1 MNLYVNMR
9 SAWKAIKNN
18 RKRSVL
24 TMIGIIIGI
33 SSVITILAIGRGF
46 EKDTVKNLTKSDSK
60 NVEIQLNFT
69 PSDASLYATNT
80 KFFQDVDL
88 STVRNVE
95 GVKKADY
102 SKIDEEQIY
111 KDLSIRGN
119 KKNKQIKLIDSEG
132 KKVSIGRNLTNQ
144 DSELLN
150 KVATI
155 DSVTAKELFN
165 TPDRA
170 LGKGIEIEQE
180 LFRVVGVFPGEEQ
193 DNLFSLSNTNVE
205 IPKET
210 YYYYFKAKKNNT
222 SSLTLTLEEGV
233 ELDKVTSKVIKQLKN
248 KGSLRYLGEYEV
260 LDTAMLTKGIVQI
273 LSTITY
279 FITAVAGIS
288 LFIAGVGVMN
298 MMYISV
304 SERTKEIGIRRALG
318 ATRNSIRLQF
328 LLEGLILT
336 ISGGIIGYSLGMI
349 FAYGIGSLIKI
360 HVSVDLFTILL
371 AVGVSLFI
379 GLVFSVMP
387 ASEAAKKDLIDI
399 LR

>member
-9 SAWKAIKNN
+9 STWKAIKNN

-69 PSDASLYATNT
+69 PSDTSLYDTNT
-80 KFFQDVDL
+80 KLFQDVDL
-88 STVRNVE
+88 SIVRNVE

-111 KDLSIRGN
+111 KDLSSRG
-119 KKNKQIKLIDSEG
+119 KEKNKQIKLIDSEG
-132 KKVSIGRNLTNQ
+132 KRVSIGRNLTGQ

-165 TPDRA
+165 TPERA

-193 DNLFSLSNTNVE
+193 DNLFSLSNTNIE
-205 IPKET
+205 IPKDT
-210 YYYYFKAKKNNT
+210 YHYYFKSDKNT

-233 ELDKVTSKVIKQLKN
+233 KPDKVASKVIKQLKD
-248 KGSLRYLGEYEV
+248 KGSLRHLGEYEV
-260 LDTAMLTKGIVQI
+260 LDTAMLTKGIGQI

-318 ATRNSIRLQF
+318 ATRKSIMLQF

-336 ISGGIIGYSLGMI
+336 ISGGIIGYLLGMI
-349 FAYGIGSLIKI
+349 FAYGIGSLIKV
-360 HVSVDLFTILL
+360 HVSVDLFTIIL
-371 AVGVSLFI
+371 AVGVSSVI

>member
-1 MNLYVNMR
+1 MNVYVNFR
-9 SAWKAIKNN
+9 SAWQAIKNN
-18 RKRSVL
+18 RKRSIL

-46 EKDTVKNLTKSDSK
+46 EKDTIKNLTKSDSK

-69 PSDASLYATNT
+69 PNDTSLYDTNT
-80 KFFQDVDL
+80 DFFQDADL
-88 STVRNVE
+88 SIIGNVE
-95 GVKKADY
+95 GVKKVDY

-111 KDLSIRGN
+111 KDLIIKG
-119 KKNKQIKLIDSEG
+119 KKTNKQIKLIGSEG
-132 KKVSIGRNLTNQ
+132 EKVSIGRNLTSQ
-144 DSELLN
+144 DSELSN
-150 KVATI
+150 KVAAI
-155 DSVTAKELFN
+155 DSVTAKELFD
-165 TPDRA
+165 TSEQA

-180 LFRVVGVFPGEEQ
+180 LFRIVGVFPGKEQ
-193 DNLFSLSNTNVE
+193 DNLFSLSNINIE
-205 IPKET
+205 IPKAT
-210 YYYYFKAKKNNT
+210 YHYYFKSEKDT

-233 ELDKVTSKVIKQLKN
+233 EPDKVTSKVINQLKE
-248 KGSLRYLGEYEV
+248 KGSLKHLGEYEV
-260 LDTAMLTKGIVQI
+260 LDTAMLTKGIGQI

-318 ATRNSIRLQF
+318 ATRKSIMLQF

-336 ISGGIIGYSLGMI
+336 LSGGLIGYLLGMAL
-349 FAYGIGSLIKI
+349 AYSVGSLIKVN
-360 HVSVDLFTILL
+360 VSLDLFTILL
-371 AVGVSLFI
+371 AVGVSSVI

>member
-1 MNLYVNMR
+1 MNVYVNFR
-9 SAWKAIKNN
+9 SAWQAIKNN
-18 RKRSVL
+18 RKRSIL

-46 EKDTVKNLTKSDSK
+46 EKDTIKNLTKSDSK

-69 PSDASLYATNT
+69 PNDTSLYDTNT
-80 KFFQDVDL
+80 DFFQDADL
-88 STVRNVE
+88 SIIGNVE
-95 GVKKADY
+95 GVKKVDY

-111 KDLSIRGN
+111 KDLIIKG
-119 KKNKQIKLIDSEG
+119 KKTNKQIKLIGSEG
-132 KKVSIGRNLTNQ
+132 EKVSIGRNLISQ
-144 DSELLN
+144 DSELSN
-150 KVATI
+150 KVAAI
-155 DSVTAKELFN
+155 DSVTAKELFD
-165 TPDRA
+165 TSEQA

-180 LFRVVGVFPGEEQ
+180 LFRIVGVFPGEEQ
-193 DNLFSLSNTNVE
+193 DNLFSLSNINIE
-205 IPKET
+205 IPKAT
-210 YYYYFKAKKNNT
+210 YHYYFKSEKDT

-233 ELDKVTSKVIKQLKN
+233 EPDKVTSKVINQLKE
-248 KGSLRYLGEYEV
+248 KGSLKHLGEYEV
-260 LDTAMLTKGIVQI
+260 LDTAMLTKGIGQI

-318 ATRNSIRLQF
+318 ATRKSIMLQF

-336 ISGGIIGYSLGMI
+336 LSGGLIGYLLGMAL
-349 FAYGIGSLIKI
+349 AYSVGSLIKVN
-360 HVSVDLFTILL
+360 VSLDLFTILL
-371 AVGVSLFI
+371 AVGVSSVI

>member
-69 PSDASLYATNT
+69 PSDTSLYDTNT

-111 KDLSIRGN
+111 KDLFIRGN

-132 KKVSIGRNLTNQ
+132 KKVSIGRSLTGQ

-165 TPDRA
+165 TPERA

-193 DNLFSLSNTNVE
+193 DNLFSLSNTNIE
-205 IPKET
+205 IPKDT
-210 YYYYFKAKKNNT
+210 YHYYFKSDKNT

-233 ELDKVTSKVIKQLKN
+233 KPDKVTSKVIKQLKD
-248 KGSLRYLGEYEV
+248 KGSLRHLGEYEV
-260 LDTAMLTKGIVQI
+260 LDTAMLTKGIGQI

-318 ATRNSIRLQF
+318 ANRKSIMLQF

-336 ISGGIIGYSLGMI
+336 ISGGIIGYLLGMI
-349 FAYGIGSLIKI
+349 FAYGIGSLIKV
-360 HVSVDLFTILL
+360 HVSVDLFTIIL
-371 AVGVSLFI
+371 AVGVSSVI

>member
-1 MNLYVNMR
+1 MNVYVNFR
-9 SAWKAIKNN
+9 SAWQAIKNN
-18 RKRSVL
+18 RKRSIL

-46 EKDTVKNLTKSDSK
+46 EKDTIKNLTKSDSK

-69 PSDASLYATNT
+69 PNDTSLYDTNT
-80 KFFQDVDL
+80 DFFQDADL
-88 STVRNVE
+88 SIIGNVE
-95 GVKKADY
+95 GVKKVDY

-111 KDLSIRGN
+111 KDLIIKG
-119 KKNKQIKLIDSEG
+119 KKTNKQIKLIGSEG
-132 KKVSIGRNLTNQ
+132 EKVSIGRNLTSQ
-144 DSELLN
+144 DSELSN
-150 KVATI
+150 KVAAI
-155 DSVTAKELFN
+155 DSVTAKELFD
-165 TPDRA
+165 TSEQA

-180 LFRVVGVFPGEEQ
+180 LFRIVGVLPGEEQ
-193 DNLFSLSNTNVE
+193 DNLFSLSNINIE
-205 IPKET
+205 IPKAT
-210 YYYYFKAKKNNT
+210 YHYYFKSEKDT

-233 ELDKVTSKVIKQLKN
+233 EPDKVTSKVINQLKE
-248 KGSLRYLGEYEV
+248 KGSLKHLGEYEV
-260 LDTAMLTKGIVQI
+260 LDTAMLTKGIGQI

-318 ATRNSIRLQF
+318 ATRKSIMLQF

-336 ISGGIIGYSLGMI
+336 LSGGLIGYLLGMAL
-349 FAYGIGSLIKI
+349 AYSVGSLIKVN
-360 HVSVDLFTILL
+360 VSLDLFTILL
-371 AVGVSLFI
+371 AVGVSSVI
-379 GLVFSVMP
+379 GLVFSVIP

>member
-1 MNLYVNMR
+1 MNVYVNFR
-9 SAWKAIKNN
+9 SAWQAIKNN
-18 RKRSVL
+18 RKRSIL

-46 EKDTVKNLTKSDSK
+46 EKDTIKNLTKSDSK

-69 PSDASLYATNT
+69 PNDTSLYDTNT
-80 KFFQDVDL
+80 DFFQDADL
-88 STVRNVE
+88 SIIGNVE
-95 GVKKADY
+95 GVKKVDY

-111 KDLSIRGN
+111 KDLIIKG
-119 KKNKQIKLIDSEG
+119 KKTNKQIKLIGSEG
-132 KKVSIGRNLTNQ
+132 EKVSIGRNLTSQ
-144 DSELLN
+144 DSELSN
-150 KVATI
+150 KVAAI
-155 DSVTAKELFN
+155 DSVTAKELFD
-165 TPDRA
+165 TSEQA

-180 LFRVVGVFPGEEQ
+180 LFRIVGVFPGEEQ
-193 DNLFSLSNTNVE
+193 DNLFSLSNINIE
-205 IPKET
+205 IPKAT
-210 YYYYFKAKKNNT
+210 YHYYFKSEKDT

-233 ELDKVTSKVIKQLKN
+233 EPDKVTSKVINQLKE
-248 KGSLRYLGEYEV
+248 KGSLKHLGEYEV
-260 LDTAMLTKGIVQI
+260 LDTAMLTKGIGQI

-304 SERTKEIGIRRALG
+304 SERTKEIGIRRTLG
-318 ATRNSIRLQF
+318 ATRKSIMLQF

-336 ISGGIIGYSLGMI
+336 LSGGLIGYLLGMAL
-349 FAYGIGSLIKI
+349 AYSVGSLIKVN
-360 HVSVDLFTILL
+360 VSLDLFTILL
-371 AVGVSLFI
+371 AVGVSSVI

>member
-1 MNLYVNMR
+1 MNVYVNFR
-9 SAWKAIKNN
+9 SAWQAIKNN
-18 RKRSVL
+18 RKRSIL

-46 EKDTVKNLTKSDSK
+46 EKDTIKNLTKSDSK

-69 PSDASLYATNT
+69 PNDTSLYDTNT
-80 KFFQDVDL
+80 DFFQDADL
-88 STVRNVE
+88 SIIGNVE
-95 GVKKADY
+95 GVKKVDY

-111 KDLSIRGN
+111 KDLIIKG
-119 KKNKQIKLIDSEG
+119 KKTNKQIKLIGSEG
-132 KKVSIGRNLTNQ
+132 EKVSIGRNLTSQ
-144 DSELLN
+144 DSELSN
-150 KVATI
+150 KVAAI
-155 DSVTAKELFN
+155 DSVTAKELFD
-165 TPDRA
+165 TSEQA

-180 LFRVVGVFPGEEQ
+180 LFRIVGVFPGEEQ
-193 DNLFSLSNTNVE
+193 DNLFSLSNINIE
-205 IPKET
+205 IPKAT
-210 YYYYFKAKKNNT
+210 YHYYFKSEKDT

-233 ELDKVTSKVIKQLKN
+233 EPDKVTSKVINQLKE
-248 KGSLRYLGEYEV
+248 KGSLKHLGEYEV
-260 LDTAMLTKGIVQI
+260 LDTAMLTKGIGQI

-318 ATRNSIRLQF
+318 ATRKSIMLQF

-336 ISGGIIGYSLGMI
+336 LSGGLIGYLLGMAL
-349 FAYGIGSLIKI
+349 AYSVGSLIKVN
-360 HVSVDLFTILL
+360 VSLDLFNILL
-371 AVGVSLFI
+371 AVGVSSVI

>member
-1 MNLYVNMR
+1 MNVYVNFR
-9 SAWKAIKNN
+9 SAWQAIKNN
-18 RKRSVL
+18 RKRSIL

-46 EKDTVKNLTKSDSK
+46 EKDTIKNLTKSDSK

-69 PSDASLYATNT
+69 PNDTSLYDTNT
-80 KFFQDVDL
+80 DFFQDADL
-88 STVRNVE
+88 SIIGNVE
-95 GVKKADY
+95 GVKKVDY

-111 KDLSIRGN
+111 KDLIIKG
-119 KKNKQIKLIDSEG
+119 KKTNKQIKLMGSEG
-132 KKVSIGRNLTNQ
+132 EKVSIGRNLTSQ
-144 DSELLN
+144 DSELSN
-150 KVATI
+150 KVAAI
-155 DSVTAKELFN
+155 DSVTAKELFD
-165 TPDRA
+165 TSEQA
-170 LGKGIEIEQE
+170 LGKGIEIEKE
-180 LFRVVGVFPGEEQ
+180 LFRIVGVFPGEEQ
-193 DNLFSLSNTNVE
+193 DNLFSLSNINIE
-205 IPKET
+205 IPKAT
-210 YYYYFKAKKNNT
+210 YHYYFKSEKDT

-233 ELDKVTSKVIKQLKN
+233 EPDKVTSKVINQLKE
-248 KGSLRYLGEYEV
+248 KGSLKHLGEYEV
-260 LDTAMLTKGIVQI
+260 LDTAMLTKGIGQI

-318 ATRNSIRLQF
+318 ATRKSIMLQF

-336 ISGGIIGYSLGMI
+336 LSGGLIGYLLGMAL
-349 FAYGIGSLIKI
+349 AYSVGSLIKVN
-360 HVSVDLFTILL
+360 VSLDLFTILL
-371 AVGVSLFI
+371 AVGVSSVI

>member
-1 MNLYVNMR
+1 MNVYVNFR
-9 SAWKAIKNN
+9 SAWQAIKNN
-18 RKRSVL
+18 RKRSIL

-46 EKDTVKNLTKSDSK
+46 EKDTIKNLTKSDSK

-69 PSDASLYATNT
+69 PNDTSLYDTNT
-80 KFFQDVDL
+80 DFFQDADL
-88 STVRNVE
+88 SIIGNVE
-95 GVKKADY
+95 GVKKVDY

-111 KDLSIRGN
+111 KDLIIKG
-119 KKNKQIKLIDSEG
+119 KKTNKQIKLIGSEG
-132 KKVSIGRNLTNQ
+132 EKVSIGRNLTSQ
-144 DSELLN
+144 DSELSN
-150 KVATI
+150 KVAAI
-155 DSVTAKELFN
+155 DSVTAKELFD
-165 TPDRA
+165 TSEQA

-180 LFRVVGVFPGEEQ
+180 LFRIVGVFPGEEQ
-193 DNLFSLSNTNVE
+193 DNLFSLSNINIE
-205 IPKET
+205 IPKAT
-210 YYYYFKAKKNNT
+210 YHYYFKSEKDT

-233 ELDKVTSKVIKQLKN
+233 EPDKVTSKVINQLKE
-248 KGSLRYLGEYEV
+248 KGSLKHLGEYEV
-260 LDTAMLTKGIVQI
+260 LDTAMLTKGIGQI

-318 ATRNSIRLQF
+318 ATRKSIMLQF

-336 ISGGIIGYSLGMI
+336 LSGGLIGYLLGMAL
-349 FAYGIGSLIKI
+349 AYSVGSLIKVN
-360 HVSVDLFTILL
+360 VSLDIFTILL
-371 AVGVSLFI
+371 AVGVSSVI

>member
-18 RKRSVL
+18 RKRSIL

-46 EKDTVKNLTKSDSK
+46 ERDTVKNLTKSDSK
-60 NVEIQLNFT
+60 NVEVQLNFT
-69 PSDASLYATNT
+69 PSDTSLYETNT
-80 KFFQDVDL
+80 KFFQDIDL

-111 KDLSIRGN
+111 KDLFIRGN
-119 KKNKQIKLIDSEG
+119 KQNKQIKLIDSEG
-132 KKVSIGRNLTNQ
+132 EKVSTGRNLTSQ
-144 DSELLN
+144 DGELLN

-165 TPDRA
+165 TPNQA

-193 DNLFSLSNTNVE
+193 DNLFSLSNTNIE

-210 YYYYFKAKKNNT
+210 YRYYFKSEKNT

-233 ELDKVTSKVIKQLKN
+233 KPDKVTSKVIKQLKE
-248 KGSLRYLGEYEV
+248 KGSLRHLGEYEV
-260 LDTAMLTKGIVQI
+260 LDTAMLTKGIGQI

-318 ATRNSIRLQF
+318 ATRKSIMLQF

-336 ISGGIIGYSLGMI
+336 ISGGIIGYLLGMI
-349 FAYGIGSLIKI
+349 LAYGIGSLIKV
-360 HVSVDLFTILL
+360 HVSVDLFTIIL
-371 AVGVSLFI
+371 AVGVSSVI

>member
-1 MNLYVNMR
+1 MNVYVNFR
-9 SAWKAIKNN
+9 SAWQAIKNN
-18 RKRSVL
+18 RKRSIL

-46 EKDTVKNLTKSDSK
+46 EKDTIKNLTKSDSK

-69 PSDASLYATNT
+69 PNDTSLYDTNT
-80 KFFQDVDL
+80 DFFQDADL
-88 STVRNVE
+88 SIIGNVE
-95 GVKKADY
+95 GVKKVDY

-111 KDLSIRGN
+111 KDLIIKG
-119 KKNKQIKLIDSEG
+119 KKTNKQIKLIGSEG
-132 KKVSIGRNLTNQ
+132 EKVSIGRNLTSQ
-144 DSELLN
+144 DSELSN
-150 KVATI
+150 KVAAI
-155 DSVTAKELFN
+155 DSVTAKELFD
-165 TPDRA
+165 TSEQA

-180 LFRVVGVFPGEEQ
+180 LFRIVGVFPGEEQ
-193 DNLFSLSNTNVE
+193 DNLFSLSNINIE
-205 IPKET
+205 IPKAT
-210 YYYYFKAKKNNT
+210 YHYYFKSEKDT

-233 ELDKVTSKVIKQLKN
+233 EPDKVTSKVINQLKE
-248 KGSLRYLGEYEV
+248 KGSLKHLGEYEV
-260 LDTAMLTKGIVQI
+260 LDTAMLTKGIGQI

-318 ATRNSIRLQF
+318 ATRKSIMLQF

-336 ISGGIIGYSLGMI
+336 LSGGLIGYLLGMAL
-349 FAYGIGSLIKI
+349 AYSVGSLIKVN
-360 HVSVDLFTILL
+360 VSLDLFTILL
-371 AVGVSLFI
+371 AVGVSSVI

>member
-1 MNLYVNMR
+1 MNVYVNFR
-9 SAWKAIKNN
+9 SAWQAIKNN
-18 RKRSVL
+18 RKRSIL

-46 EKDTVKNLTKSDSK
+46 EKDTIKNLTKSDSK

-69 PSDASLYATNT
+69 PNDTSLYDTNT
-80 KFFQDVDL
+80 DFFQDAYL
-88 STVRNVE
+88 SIIGNVE
-95 GVKKADY
+95 GVKKVDY

-111 KDLSIRGN
+111 KDLIIKV
-119 KKNKQIKLIDSEG
+119 KKTNKQIKLIGSEG
-132 KKVSIGRNLTNQ
+132 EKVSIGRNLTSQ
-144 DSELLN
+144 DSELSN
-150 KVATI
+150 KVAAI
-155 DSVTAKELFN
+155 DSVTAKELFD
-165 TPDRA
+165 TSEQA

-180 LFRVVGVFPGEEQ
+180 LFRIVGVFPGEEQ
-193 DNLFSLSNTNVE
+193 DNLFSLSNINIE
-205 IPKET
+205 IPKAT
-210 YYYYFKAKKNNT
+210 YHYYFKSEKDT

-233 ELDKVTSKVIKQLKN
+233 EPDKVTSKVINQLKE
-248 KGSLRYLGEYEV
+248 KGSLKHLGEYEV
-260 LDTAMLTKGIVQI
+260 LDTAMLTKGIGQI

-318 ATRNSIRLQF
+318 ATRKSIMLQF

-336 ISGGIIGYSLGMI
+336 LSGGLIGYLLGMAL
-349 FAYGIGSLIKI
+349 AYSVGSLIKVN
-360 HVSVDLFTILL
+360 VSLDLFTILL
-371 AVGVSLFI
+371 AVGVSSVI

>member
-1 MNLYVNMR
+1 MNVYVNFR
-9 SAWKAIKNN
+9 SAWQAIKNN
-18 RKRSVL
+18 RKRSIL

-46 EKDTVKNLTKSDSK
+46 EKDTIKNLPKSDSK

-69 PSDASLYATNT
+69 PNDTSLYDTNT
-80 KFFQDVDL
+80 DFFQDADL
-88 STVRNVE
+88 SIIGNVE
-95 GVKKADY
+95 GVKKVDY

-111 KDLSIRGN
+111 KDLIIKG
-119 KKNKQIKLIDSEG
+119 KKTNKQIKLIGSEG
-132 KKVSIGRNLTNQ
+132 EKVSIGRNLTSQ
-144 DSELLN
+144 DSELSN
-150 KVATI
+150 KVAAI
-155 DSVTAKELFN
+155 DSVTAKELFD
-165 TPDRA
+165 TSEQA

-180 LFRVVGVFPGEEQ
+180 LFRIVGVFPGEEQ
-193 DNLFSLSNTNVE
+193 DNLFSLSNINIE
-205 IPKET
+205 IPKAT
-210 YYYYFKAKKNNT
+210 YHYYFKSEKDT

-233 ELDKVTSKVIKQLKN
+233 EPDKVTSKVINQLKE
-248 KGSLRYLGEYEV
+248 KGSLKHLGEYEV
-260 LDTAMLTKGIVQI
+260 LDTAMLTKGIGQI

-318 ATRNSIRLQF
+318 ATRKSIMLQF

-336 ISGGIIGYSLGMI
+336 LSGGLIGYLLGMAL
-349 FAYGIGSLIKI
+349 AYSVGSLIKVN
-360 HVSVDLFTILL
+360 VSLDLFTILL
-371 AVGVSLFI
+371 AVGVSSVI

>member
-1 MNLYVNMR
+1 MNVYVNFR
-9 SAWKAIKNN
+9 SAWQAIKNN
-18 RKRSVL
+18 RKRSIL

-46 EKDTVKNLTKSDSK
+46 EKDTIKNLTKSDSK

-69 PSDASLYATNT
+69 PNNTSLYDTNT
-80 KFFQDVDL
+80 DFFQDADL
-88 STVRNVE
+88 SIIGNVE
-95 GVKKADY
+95 GVKKVDY

-111 KDLSIRGN
+111 KDLIIKG
-119 KKNKQIKLIDSEG
+119 KKTNKQIKLIGSEG
-132 KKVSIGRNLTNQ
+132 EKVSIGRNLTSQ
-144 DSELLN
+144 DSELSN
-150 KVATI
+150 KVAAI
-155 DSVTAKELFN
+155 DSVTAKELFD
-165 TPDRA
+165 TSEQA

-180 LFRVVGVFPGEEQ
+180 LFRIVGVFPGEEQ
-193 DNLFSLSNTNVE
+193 DNLFSLSNINIE
-205 IPKET
+205 IPKAT
-210 YYYYFKAKKNNT
+210 YHYYFKSEKDT

-233 ELDKVTSKVIKQLKN
+233 EPDKVTSKVINQLKE
-248 KGSLRYLGEYEV
+248 KGSLKHLGEYEV
-260 LDTAMLTKGIVQI
+260 LDTAMLTKGIGQI

-318 ATRNSIRLQF
+318 ATRKSIMLQF

-336 ISGGIIGYSLGMI
+336 LSGGLIGYLLGMAL
-349 FAYGIGSLIKI
+349 AYSVGSLIKVN
-360 HVSVDLFTILL
+360 VSLDLFTILL
-371 AVGVSLFI
+371 AVGVSSVI

>member
-69 PSDASLYATNT
+69 TSDTSLYDTNT

-95 GVKKADY
+95 GIKKADY

-132 KKVSIGRNLTNQ
+132 KKVSIGRNLTGQ

-165 TPDRA
+165 TPERA

-180 LFRVVGVFPGEEQ
+180 LFRVVGVFPGEEP
-193 DNLFSLSNTNVE
+193 DNLFSLSNTNIE
-205 IPKET
+205 IPKDT
-210 YYYYFKAKKNNT
+210 YHYYFKSEKNT

-233 ELDKVTSKVIKQLKN
+233 KPDKVTSKVIKQLKD
-248 KGSLRYLGEYEV
+248 KGSLRHLGEYEV
-260 LDTAMLTKGIVQI
+260 LDTAMLTKGIGQI

-318 ATRNSIRLQF
+318 ATRKSIMLQF

-336 ISGGIIGYSLGMI
+336 ISGGIIGYLLGMV
-349 FAYGIGSLIKI
+349 FAYGIGSLIKV
-360 HVSVDLFTILL
+360 HVSVDLFTIIL
-371 AVGVSLFI
+371 AVGVSSVI

>member
-1 MNLYVNMR
+1 MNVYVNFR
-9 SAWKAIKNN
+9 SAWQAIKNN
-18 RKRSVL
+18 RKRSIL

-46 EKDTVKNLTKSDSK
+46 EKDTIKNLTKSDSK

-69 PSDASLYATNT
+69 PNDTSLYDTNT
-80 KFFQDVDL
+80 DFFQDADL
-88 STVRNVE
+88 SIIGNVK
-95 GVKKADY
+95 GVKKVDY

-111 KDLSIRGN
+111 KDLIIKG
-119 KKNKQIKLIDSEG
+119 KKTNKQIKLIGSEG
-132 KKVSIGRNLTNQ
+132 EKVSIGRNLTSQ
-144 DSELLN
+144 DSELSN
-150 KVATI
+150 KVAAI
-155 DSVTAKELFN
+155 DSVTAKELFD
-165 TPDRA
+165 TSEQA

-180 LFRVVGVFPGEEQ
+180 LFRIVGVFPGEEQ
-193 DNLFSLSNTNVE
+193 DNLFSLSNINIE
-205 IPKET
+205 IPKAT
-210 YYYYFKAKKNNT
+210 YHYYFKSEKDT

-233 ELDKVTSKVIKQLKN
+233 EPDKVTSKVINQLKE
-248 KGSLRYLGEYEV
+248 KGSLKHLGEYEV
-260 LDTAMLTKGIVQI
+260 LDTAMLTKGIGQI

-318 ATRNSIRLQF
+318 ATRKSIMLQF

-336 ISGGIIGYSLGMI
+336 LSGGLIGYLLGMAL
-349 FAYGIGSLIKI
+349 AYSVGSLIKVN
-360 HVSVDLFTILL
+360 VSLDLFTILL
-371 AVGVSLFI
+371 AVGVSSVI

-387 ASEAAKKDLIDI
+387 ASEAAKKDLINI

>member
-1 MNLYVNMR
+1 MNVYVNFR
-9 SAWKAIKNN
+9 SAWQAIKNN
-18 RKRSVL
+18 RKRSIL

-46 EKDTVKNLTKSDSK
+46 EKDTIKNLTKSDSK

-69 PSDASLYATNT
+69 PNDTSLYDTNT
-80 KFFQDVDL
+80 DFFQDADL
-88 STVRNVE
+88 SIIGNVE
-95 GVKKADY
+95 GVKKVDY

-111 KDLSIRGN
+111 KDLIIKV
-119 KKNKQIKLIDSEG
+119 KKTNKQIKLIGSEG
-132 KKVSIGRNLTNQ
+132 EKVSIGRNLTSQ
-144 DSELLN
+144 DSELSN
-150 KVATI
+150 KVAAI

-165 TPDRA
+165 TSEQA

-180 LFRVVGVFPGEEQ
+180 LFRIVGVFPGEEQ
-193 DNLFSLSNTNVE
+193 DNLFSLSNINIE
-205 IPKET
+205 IPKAT
-210 YYYYFKAKKNNT
+210 YHYYFKSEKDT

-233 ELDKVTSKVIKQLKN
+233 EPDKVTSKVINQLKE
-248 KGSLRYLGEYEV
+248 KGSLKHLGEYEV
-260 LDTAMLTKGIVQI
+260 LDTAMLTKGIGQI

-318 ATRNSIRLQF
+318 ATRKSIMLQF

-336 ISGGIIGYSLGMI
+336 LSGGLIGYLLGMAL
-349 FAYGIGSLIKI
+349 AYSVGSLIKVN
-360 HVSVDLFTILL
+360 VSLDLFTILL
-371 AVGVSLFI
+371 AVGVSSVI

-387 ASEAAKKDLIDI
+387 TSEAAKKDLIDI

>member
-1 MNLYVNMR
+1 MNVYVNFR
-9 SAWKAIKNN
+9 SAWQAIKNN
-18 RKRSVL
+18 RKRSIL

-46 EKDTVKNLTKSDSK
+46 EKDTIKNLTKSDSK

-69 PSDASLYATNT
+69 PNDTSLYDTNT
-80 KFFQDVDL
+80 DFFQDADL
-88 STVRNVE
+88 SIIGNVE
-95 GVKKADY
+95 GVKKVDY

-111 KDLSIRGN
+111 KDLIIKG
-119 KKNKQIKLIDSEG
+119 KKTNKQIKLIGSEG
-132 KKVSIGRNLTNQ
+132 EKVSIGRNLTSQ
-144 DSELLN
+144 DSELSN
-150 KVATI
+150 KVAAI
-155 DSVTAKELFN
+155 DSVTAKELFD
-165 TPDRA
+165 TSEQA

-180 LFRVVGVFPGEEQ
+180 LFRIVGVFPGEEQ
-193 DNLFSLSNTNVE
+193 DNLFSLSNINIE
-205 IPKET
+205 IPKAT
-210 YYYYFKAKKNNT
+210 YHYYFKSEKDT

-233 ELDKVTSKVIKQLKN
+233 EPDKVTSKVINQLKE
-248 KGSLRYLGEYEV
+248 KGSLKHLGEYEV
-260 LDTAMLTKGIVQI
+260 LDTAMLTKGIGQI

-318 ATRNSIRLQF
+318 ATRKSIMLQF

-336 ISGGIIGYSLGMI
+336 LSGGLIGYLLGVAL
-349 FAYGIGSLIKI
+349 AYSVGSLIKVN
-360 HVSVDLFTILL
+360 VSLDLFTILL
-371 AVGVSLFI
+371 AVGVSSVI

>member
-1 MNLYVNMR
+1 MNVYVNFR
-9 SAWKAIKNN
+9 SAWQAIKNN
-18 RKRSVL
+18 RKRSIL

-46 EKDTVKNLTKSDSK
+46 EKDTIKNLTKSDSK

-69 PSDASLYATNT
+69 PNDTSLYDTNT
-80 KFFQDVDL
+80 DFFQDADL
-88 STVRNVE
+88 SIIGNVE
-95 GVKKADY
+95 GVKKVDY

-111 KDLSIRGN
+111 KDLIIKG
-119 KKNKQIKLIDSEG
+119 KKTNKQIKLIGSEG
-132 KKVSIGRNLTNQ
+132 EKVSIGRNLTSQ
-144 DSELLN
+144 DSELSN
-150 KVATI
+150 KVAAI
-155 DSVTAKELFN
+155 DSVTAKELFD
-165 TPDRA
+165 TSEQA

-180 LFRVVGVFPGEEQ
+180 LFRIVGVLPGEEQ
-193 DNLFSLSNTNVE
+193 DNLFSLSNINIE
-205 IPKET
+205 IPKAT
-210 YYYYFKAKKNNT
+210 YHYYFKSEKDT

-233 ELDKVTSKVIKQLKN
+233 EPDKVTSKVINQLKE
-248 KGSLRYLGEYEV
+248 KGSLKHLGEYEV
-260 LDTAMLTKGIVQI
+260 LDTAMLTKGIGQI

-318 ATRNSIRLQF
+318 ATRKSIMLQF

-336 ISGGIIGYSLGMI
+336 LSGGLIGYLLGMAL
-349 FAYGIGSLIKI
+349 AYSVGSLIKVN
-360 HVSVDLFTILL
+360 VSLDLFTILL
-371 AVGVSLFI
+371 AVGVSSVI

>member
-1 MNLYVNMR
+1 MNVYVNFR
-9 SAWKAIKNN
+9 SAWQAIKNN
-18 RKRSVL
+18 RKRSIL

-46 EKDTVKNLTKSDSK
+46 EKDTIKNLTKSDSK

-69 PSDASLYATNT
+69 PNDTSLYDTNT
-80 KFFQDVDL
+80 DFFQDADL
-88 STVRNVE
+88 SIIGNVE
-95 GVKKADY
+95 GVKKVDY

-111 KDLSIRGN
+111 KDLIIKG
-119 KKNKQIKLIDSEG
+119 KKTNKQIKLIGSEG
-132 KKVSIGRNLTNQ
+132 EKVSIGRNLTSQ
-144 DSELLN
+144 DSELSN
-150 KVATI
+150 KVAAI
-155 DSVTAKELFN
+155 DSVTAKELF
-165 TPDRA
+165 DKSEQA

-180 LFRVVGVFPGEEQ
+180 LFRIVGVFPGEEQ
-193 DNLFSLSNTNVE
+193 DNLFSLSNINIE
-205 IPKET
+205 IPKAT
-210 YYYYFKAKKNNT
+210 YHYYFKSEKDT

-233 ELDKVTSKVIKQLKN
+233 EPDKVTSKVINQLKE
-248 KGSLRYLGEYEV
+248 KGSLKHLGEYEV
-260 LDTAMLTKGIVQI
+260 LDTAMLTKGIGQI

-318 ATRNSIRLQF
+318 ATRKSIMLQF

-336 ISGGIIGYSLGMI
+336 LSGGLIGYLLGMAL
-349 FAYGIGSLIKI
+349 AYSVGSLIKVN
-360 HVSVDLFTILL
+360 VSLDLFTILL
-371 AVGVSLFI
+371 AVGVSSVI

>member
-1 MNLYVNMR
+1 MNVYVNFR
-9 SAWKAIKNN
+9 SAWQAIKNN
-18 RKRSVL
+18 RKRSIL

-46 EKDTVKNLTKSDSK
+46 EKDTIKNLTKSDSK

-69 PSDASLYATNT
+69 PNDTSLYDTNT
-80 KFFQDVDL
+80 DFFQDADL
-88 STVRNVE
+88 SIIGNVE
-95 GVKKADY
+95 GVKKVDY

-111 KDLSIRGN
+111 KDLIIKG
-119 KKNKQIKLIDSEG
+119 KKTNKQIKLIGSEG
-132 KKVSIGRNLTNQ
+132 EKVSIGRNLTSQ
-144 DSELLN
+144 DSELSN
-150 KVATI
+150 KVAAI
-155 DSVTAKELFN
+155 DSVTAKELFD
-165 TPDRA
+165 TSEQA

-180 LFRVVGVFPGEEQ
+180 LFRIVGVFPGEEQ
-193 DNLFSLSNTNVE
+193 DNLFSLSNINIE
-205 IPKET
+205 IPKAT
-210 YYYYFKAKKNNT
+210 YHYYFKSEKDT

-233 ELDKVTSKVIKQLKN
+233 EPDKVTSKVINQLKE
-248 KGSLRYLGEYEV
+248 KGSLKHLGEYEV
-260 LDTAMLTKGIVQI
+260 LDTAMLTKGIGQI

-318 ATRNSIRLQF
+318 ATRKSIMLQI

-336 ISGGIIGYSLGMI
+336 LSGGLIGYLLGMAL
-349 FAYGIGSLIKI
+349 AYSVGSLIKVN
-360 HVSVDLFTILL
+360 VSLDLFTILL
-371 AVGVSLFI
+371 AVGVSSVI

>member
-69 PSDASLYATNT
+69 PSDTSLYDTNT
-80 KFFQDVDL
+80 KLFQDVDL
-88 STVRNVE
+88 SIVRNVE

-111 KDLSIRGN
+111 KDLSSRG
-119 KKNKQIKLIDSEG
+119 KEKNKQIKLIDSEG
-132 KKVSIGRNLTNQ
+132 KRVSIGRNLTGQ

-165 TPDRA
+165 TPERA

-193 DNLFSLSNTNVE
+193 DNLFSLSNTNIE
-205 IPKET
+205 IPKDT
-210 YYYYFKAKKNNT
+210 YHYYFKSDKNT

-233 ELDKVTSKVIKQLKN
+233 KPDKVASKVIKQLKD
-248 KGSLRYLGEYEV
+248 KGRLRHLGEYEV
-260 LDTAMLTKGIVQI
+260 LDTAMLTKGIGQI

-318 ATRNSIRLQF
+318 ATRKSIMLQF

-336 ISGGIIGYSLGMI
+336 ISGGIIGYLLGMI
-349 FAYGIGSLIKI
+349 FAYGIGSLIKV
-360 HVSVDLFTILL
+360 HVSVDLFTIIL
-371 AVGVSLFI
+371 AVGVSSVI

>member
-1 MNLYVNMR
+1 MNVYVNFR
-9 SAWKAIKNN
+9 SAWQAIKNN
-18 RKRSVL
+18 RKRSIL

-46 EKDTVKNLTKSDSK
+46 EKDTIKNLTKSDSK

-69 PSDASLYATNT
+69 PNDTSLYDTNT
-80 KFFQDVDL
+80 DFFQDADL
-88 STVRNVE
+88 SIIGNVE
-95 GVKKADY
+95 GVKKVDY

-111 KDLSIRGN
+111 KDLIIKG
-119 KKNKQIKLIDSEG
+119 KKTNKQIKLIGSEG
-132 KKVSIGRNLTNQ
+132 EKVSIGRNLASQ
-144 DSELLN
+144 DSELSN
-150 KVATI
+150 KVAAI
-155 DSVTAKELFN
+155 DSVTAKELFD
-165 TPDRA
+165 TSEQA

-180 LFRVVGVFPGEEQ
+180 LFRIVGVFPGEEQ
-193 DNLFSLSNTNVE
+193 DNLFSLSNINIE
-205 IPKET
+205 IPKAT
-210 YYYYFKAKKNNT
+210 YHYYFKSEKDT
-222 SSLTLTLEEGV
+222 SSLTLTLEERV
-233 ELDKVTSKVIKQLKN
+233 EPDKVTSKVINQLKE
-248 KGSLRYLGEYEV
+248 KGSLKHLGEYEV
-260 LDTAMLTKGIVQI
+260 LDTAMLTKGIGQI

-318 ATRNSIRLQF
+318 ATRKSIMLQF

-336 ISGGIIGYSLGMI
+336 LSGGLIGYLLGMAL
-349 FAYGIGSLIKI
+349 AYSVGSLIKVN
-360 HVSVDLFTILL
+360 VSLDLFTILL
-371 AVGVSLFI
+371 AVGVSSVI

>member
-1 MNLYVNMR
+1 MNVYVNFR
-9 SAWKAIKNN
+9 SAWQAIKNN
-18 RKRSVL
+18 RKRSIL

-46 EKDTVKNLTKSDSK
+46 EKDTIKNLTKSDSK

-69 PSDASLYATNT
+69 PNDTSLYDTNT
-80 KFFQDVDL
+80 DFFQDADL
-88 STVRNVE
+88 SIIGNVE
-95 GVKKADY
+95 GVKKVDY
-102 SKIDEEQIY
+102 SKIYEEQIY
-111 KDLSIRGN
+111 KDLIIKG
-119 KKNKQIKLIDSEG
+119 KKTNKQIKLIGSEG
-132 KKVSIGRNLTNQ
+132 EKVSIGRNLTSQ
-144 DSELLN
+144 DSELSN
-150 KVATI
+150 KVAAI
-155 DSVTAKELFN
+155 DSVTAKELFD
-165 TPDRA
+165 TSEQA

-180 LFRVVGVFPGEEQ
+180 LFRIVGVFPGEEQ
-193 DNLFSLSNTNVE
+193 DNLFSLSNINIE
-205 IPKET
+205 IPKAT
-210 YYYYFKAKKNNT
+210 YHYYFKSEKDT

-233 ELDKVTSKVIKQLKN
+233 EPDKVTSKVINQLKE
-248 KGSLRYLGEYEV
+248 KGSLKHLGEYEV
-260 LDTAMLTKGIVQI
+260 LDTAMLTKGIGQI

-318 ATRNSIRLQF
+318 ATRKSIMLQF

-336 ISGGIIGYSLGMI
+336 LSGGLIGYLLGMAL
-349 FAYGIGSLIKI
+349 AYSVGSLIKVN
-360 HVSVDLFTILL
+360 VSLDLFTILL
-371 AVGVSLFI
+371 AVGVSSVI

>member
-1 MNLYVNMR
+1 MNVYVNFR
-9 SAWKAIKNN
+9 SAWQAIKNN
-18 RKRSVL
+18 RKRSIL

-46 EKDTVKNLTKSDSK
+46 EKDTIKNLTKSDSK

-69 PSDASLYATNT
+69 PNDTSLYDTNT
-80 KFFQDVDL
+80 DFFQDADL
-88 STVRNVE
+88 SIIGNVE
-95 GVKKADY
+95 GVKKVDY

-111 KDLSIRGN
+111 KDLIIKG
-119 KKNKQIKLIDSEG
+119 KKTNKQIKLIGSEG
-132 KKVSIGRNLTNQ
+132 EKVSIGRNLTSQ
-144 DSELLN
+144 DSELSN
-150 KVATI
+150 KVAAI
-155 DSVTAKELFN
+155 DSVTAKELFD
-165 TPDRA
+165 TSEQA

-180 LFRVVGVFPGEEQ
+180 LFRIVGVFPGEEQ
-193 DNLFSLSNTNVE
+193 DNLFSLSNINIE
-205 IPKET
+205 IPKAT
-210 YYYYFKAKKNNT
+210 YHYYFKSEKDT

-233 ELDKVTSKVIKQLKN
+233 EPDKVTSKVINQLKE
-248 KGSLRYLGEYEV
+248 KGSLKHLGEYEV
-260 LDTAMLTKGIVQI
+260 LDTAMLTKGIGQI

-318 ATRNSIRLQF
+318 ATRKSIMLQF

-336 ISGGIIGYSLGMI
+336 LSGGLIGYLLGMAL
-349 FAYGIGSLIKI
+349 AYIVGSLIKVN
-360 HVSVDLFTILL
+360 VSLDLFTILL
-371 AVGVSLFI
+371 AVGVSSVI

>member
-1 MNLYVNMR
+1 MNVYVNFR
-9 SAWKAIKNN
+9 SAWQAIKNN
-18 RKRSVL
+18 RKRSIL

-46 EKDTVKNLTKSDSK
+46 EKDTIKNLTKSDSK

-69 PSDASLYATNT
+69 PNDTSLYDTNT
-80 KFFQDVDL
+80 DFFQDADL
-88 STVRNVE
+88 SIIGNVE
-95 GVKKADY
+95 GVKKVNY

-111 KDLSIRGN
+111 KDLIIKG
-119 KKNKQIKLIDSEG
+119 KKTNKQIKLIGSEG
-132 KKVSIGRNLTNQ
+132 EKVSIGRNLTSQ
-144 DSELLN
+144 DSELSN
-150 KVATI
+150 KVAAI
-155 DSVTAKELFN
+155 DSVTAKELFD
-165 TPDRA
+165 TSEQA

-180 LFRVVGVFPGEEQ
+180 LFRIVGVFPGEEQ
-193 DNLFSLSNTNVE
+193 DNLFSLSNINIE
-205 IPKET
+205 IPKAT
-210 YYYYFKAKKNNT
+210 YHYYFKSEKDT

-233 ELDKVTSKVIKQLKN
+233 EPDKVTSKVINQLKE
-248 KGSLRYLGEYEV
+248 KGSLKHLGEYEV
-260 LDTAMLTKGIVQI
+260 LDTAMLTKGIGQI

-318 ATRNSIRLQF
+318 ATRKSIMLQF

-336 ISGGIIGYSLGMI
+336 LSGGLIGYLLGMAL
-349 FAYGIGSLIKI
+349 AYSVGSLIKVN
-360 HVSVDLFTILL
+360 VSLDLFTILL
-371 AVGVSLFI
+371 AVGVSSVI

>member
-1 MNLYVNMR
+1 MNVYVNFR
-9 SAWKAIKNN
+9 SAWQAIKNN
-18 RKRSVL
+18 RKRSIL

-46 EKDTVKNLTKSDSK
+46 EKDTIKNLTKSDSK

-69 PSDASLYATNT
+69 PNDTSLYDTNT
-80 KFFQDVDL
+80 DFFQDADL
-88 STVRNVE
+88 SIIGNVE
-95 GVKKADY
+95 GVKKVDY

-111 KDLSIRGN
+111 KDLIIKG
-119 KKNKQIKLIDSEG
+119 KKTNKQIKLIGSEG
-132 KKVSIGRNLTNQ
+132 EKVSIGRNLTSQ
-144 DSELLN
+144 DSELSN
-150 KVATI
+150 KVAAI
-155 DSVTAKELFN
+155 DSVTAKELFD
-165 TPDRA
+165 TSEQA

-180 LFRVVGVFPGEEQ
+180 LFRIVGVFPGEEQ
-193 DNLFSLSNTNVE
+193 DNLFSLSNINIE
-205 IPKET
+205 IPKAT
-210 YYYYFKAKKNNT
+210 YHYYFKSEKDT

-233 ELDKVTSKVIKQLKN
+233 EPDKVTSKVINQLKE
-248 KGSLRYLGEYEV
+248 KGSLKHLGEYEV
-260 LDTAMLTKGIVQI
+260 LDTAMLAKGIGQI

-318 ATRNSIRLQF
+318 ATRKSIMLQF

-336 ISGGIIGYSLGMI
+336 LSGGLIGYLLGMAL
-349 FAYGIGSLIKI
+349 AYSVGSLIKVN
-360 HVSVDLFTILL
+360 VSLDLFTILL
-371 AVGVSLFI
+371 AVGVSSVI

>member
-69 PSDASLYATNT
+69 PSDTSLYDTNT
-80 KFFQDVDL
+80 KLFQDVDL
-88 STVRNVE
+88 SIVRNVE

-111 KDLSIRGN
+111 KDLSSRG
-119 KKNKQIKLIDSEG
+119 KEKNKQIKLIDSEG
-132 KKVSIGRNLTNQ
+132 KRVSIGRNLTGQ

-165 TPDRA
+165 TPERA

-193 DNLFSLSNTNVE
+193 DNLFSLSNTNIE
-205 IPKET
+205 IPKDT
-210 YYYYFKAKKNNT
+210 YHYYFK
-222 SSLTLTLEEGV
+222 S
-233 ELDKVTSKVIKQLKN
+233 
-248 KGSLRYLGEYEV
+248 
-260 LDTAMLTKGIVQI
+260 
-273 LSTITY
+273 
-279 FITAVAGIS
+279 
-288 LFIAGVGVMN
+288 
-298 MMYISV
+298 
-304 SERTKEIGIRRALG
+304 
-318 ATRNSIRLQF
+318 
-328 LLEGLILT
+328 
-336 ISGGIIGYSLGMI
+336 
-349 FAYGIGSLIKI
+349 
-360 HVSVDLFTILL
+360 
-371 AVGVSLFI
+371 
-379 GLVFSVMP
+379 
-387 ASEAAKKDLIDI
+387 
-399 LR
+399 